1 MLQNENQPC
10 RCSKKDKSCNSEHEG
25 NEEMIGYRGA
35 QAGQAAAQQL
45 WEGAMEKGVAK
56 ETEVFNSTYAT
67 MSL

>member
-1 MLQNENQPC
+1 
-10 RCSKKDKSCNSEHEG
+10 
-25 NEEMIGYRGA
+25 MIGYRGA